1 MNKKQYLTT
10 LIVFG
15 VFSAAL
21 IASNAFLEYLQWVWI
36 VLIISV
42 GYFFI
47 RYRISQ
53 PLQLFSNKFNM
64 LVDYDLDVE
73 GALKLVQEYYDNAPN
88 LQVKSL
94 FMIYL
99 GMANYYN
106 GNYREAINTFNQINL
121 KKVNQIYHILI
132 FAFTA
137 YSAYEENDTEA
148 FDIAMDRLE
157 QAKLKVNRKYFSF
170 VSSYIEILTAMK
182 TLESDPE
189 NYKEVIERNFSR
201 EDGYVSTRLV
211 YNYRMGLYY
220 KTIGDEKEMDI
231 CFATV
236 IANGK
241 NHHTALQSK
250 KYFKGTCNVSDYVFP
265 DPADEPL
272 DVDVVEEPK
281 QIEQLEE
288 VEVVQEEVV
297 QEEVVQAE
305 EDNQPKEVKST
316 EDLASKSV
324 PDLRDLCRERSI
336 PGYYKM
342 KKAELIEALE
352 KELNK

>member
-10 LIVFG
+10 LIVYG

-36 VLIISV
+36 IVIISI

-53 PLQLFSNKFNM
+53 PLQVFSNKFNM

-73 GALKLVQEYYDNAPN
+73 GALKLVQKYYDSAPT

-148 FDIAMDRLE
+148 FDIAMGRLE

-170 VSSYIEILTAMK
+170 VSSYIEILDAMK
-182 TLESDPE
+182 TLETKPE

-201 EDGYVSTRLV
+201 EDGYISTRLV

-220 KTIGDEKEMDI
+220 KSLGDEKEMDI

-250 KYFKGTCNVSDYVFP
+250 KYFKGTCNVSDFVF
-265 DPADEPL
+265 ADSVEDPL

-288 VEVVQEEVV
+288 VEVVQDEIK
-297 QEEVVQAE
+297 
-305 EDNQPKEVKST
+305 QPKEAKSIS
-316 EDLASKSV
+316 DLASKSV
-324 PDLRDLCRERSI
+324 PDLRDLCREYNI

-342 KKAELIEALE
+342 KKSELLEALE